1 MKIGVIT
8 DTHER
13 VSKIKKAVE
22 FFNSSDVEIVLHAG
36 DIISPIMTD
45 HLKKLNVKM
54 LGVFGNNDGEKNLWR
69 IRSAEFP
76 NGLEL
81 RERYAE
87 LEAAGAKFLV
97 IHEPYLLDSIVAGGK
112 YDFVIYGHTHATDLR
127 REGRTVVLNCGE
139 TSGVMSGKAAAGV
152 IDLAAKTVEV
162 TDLDTGHR
170 VAYLEYGR

>member
-1 MKIGVIT
+1 MKIGVVT
-8 DTHER
+8 DTHEN
-13 VSKIKKAVE
+13 VPGIKRAVD
-22 FFNSSDVEIVLHAG
+22 FFNSSGVELVLHAG

-45 HLKKLNVKM
+45 HFKKLKVKM

-87 LEAAGAKFLV
+87 VDADGARILV

-112 YDFVIYGHTHATDLR
+112 YDFVIYGHTHQTDLR

-139 TSGVMSGKAAAGV
+139 TSGIMSGQSTAGV
-152 IDLAAKTVEV
+152 IDLAVRTVEV
-162 TDLDTGHR
+162 TDLDTGTR